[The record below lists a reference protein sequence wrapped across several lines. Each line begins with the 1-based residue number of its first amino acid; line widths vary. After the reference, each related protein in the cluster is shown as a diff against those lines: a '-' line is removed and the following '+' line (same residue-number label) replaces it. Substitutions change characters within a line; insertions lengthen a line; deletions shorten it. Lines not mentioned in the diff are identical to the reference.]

1 MIRPSAP
8 APWAMAFVVPLP
20 HGVVAG
26 VHIPDAADPVPEPI
40 LARLLEPERRHAQS
54 LHGYRQVQFAGG
66 RLAASLALAELGS
79 RRVPI
84 LSDEHGAPQFPSGV
98 GGSVSHK
105 NDLAVALAARGE
117 LLLGVDLEDTDRE
130 RPGVAARVLT
140 PREVEANL
148 ALPAERRWV
157 DAVLRFSVKEAV
169 YKAIHPALRRYI
181 GFGEVEVWPG
191 NDGTDRVAP
200 LSPDVAAFTFEARH
214 AWLGSRVLATVKARR
229 A

>member
-1 MIRPSAP
+1 
-8 APWAMAFVVPLP
+8 MAFVVPLP

-26 VHIPDAADPVPEPI
+26 VHIPDAPEPVPEPI

-66 RLAASLALAELGS
+66 RIAVGLALAELGA
-79 RRVPI
+79 RRAPI
-84 LSDEHGAPQFPSGV
+84 ASDEHGAPLFPPGLR
-98 GGSVSHK
+98 GSISHK

-117 LLLGVDLEDTDRE
+117 LMLGVDLEDTDRE

-140 PREVEANL
+140 AAELDANL
-148 ALPAERRWV
+148 ALPPERRWV

-191 NDGTDRVAP
+191 SDGADRVVP
-200 LSPDVAAFTFEARH
+200 ISPDVATYAFEARH
-214 AWLGSRVLATVKARR
+214 AWLGSRILATVRARR

>member
-1 MIRPSAP
+1 
-8 APWAMAFVVPLP
+8 MAFVVPLP

-26 VHIPDAADPVPEPI
+26 VHIPDAPDPVPEPV

-66 RLAASLALAELGS
+66 RLAVGLALAELGS
-79 RRVPI
+79 RRVPV
-84 LSDEHGAPQFPSGV
+84 LSDEHGAPLFPPGV
-98 GGSVSHK
+98 RGSISHK

-117 LLLGVDLEDTDRE
+117 LMLGIDLEDTERE

-140 PREVEANL
+140 PAELEANL
-148 ALPAERRWV
+148 ALPPERRWV

-191 NDGTDRVAP
+191 SDGTDRVAP
-200 LSPDVAAFTFEARH
+200 LSPDVAGYSFEARH